1 MACCADGTESP
12 SQINYIQTGLGKS
25 SIAPE
30 QCVTSDAASLID
42 TASVADAAAAT
53 ARFCVKIMT
62 RGEIAGCPAWAAT
75 FADRRKDHRY
85 YEILEDTLRDRVEY
99 RYFAIID
106 QAACIQAVQP
116 FFLLDQDIL
125 EGLGAEWQTRLA
137 RIRRFVPRFLKT
149 RTLMVGCF
157 AGEGHL
163 AGSDTVPSGEMA
175 EILCR
180 EIVNLA
186 RSCRAQLI
194 VLKEFPTRYRPVLD
208 CFVRRGFARAPSMP
222 MTALNIEHDDFDAY
236 MQNALP
242 RSARWQLRK
251 KFKATDGE
259 TLALTVTDDARD
271 AIDEIYPLY
280 LQVFDRSKFRFEKL
294 TADYFRRLGSDMKDK
309 TLFFIWRRGEKVVA
323 FSLCMVE
330 GDSLFWEYV
339 GLDYA
344 VALDLHLYYYTI
356 RDMMNWA
363 IANGYKWLRS
373 TGLSYEPK
381 FRMRHDLDPLDL
393 YARLRPALPNA
404 IFRLLLPW
412 IVPARYDK
420 TLRRFANYRDLW

>member
-1 MACCADGTESP
+1 M
-12 SQINYIQTGLGKS
+12 
-25 SIAPE
+25 
-30 QCVTSDAASLID
+30 TSDAVSLTD

-62 RGEIAGCPAWAAT
+62 RDEIAGCPAWAAT

-106 QAACIQAVQP
+106 QTACIQAVQP

-125 EGLGAEWQTRLA
+125 EGLGAEWQTWLA

-339 GLDYA
+339 GLD
-344 VALDLHLYYYTI
+344 
-356 RDMMNWA
+356 
-363 IANGYKWLRS
+363 
-373 TGLSYEPK
+373 
-381 FRMRHDLDPLDL
+381 
-393 YARLRPALPNA
+393 
-404 IFRLLLPW
+404 
-412 IVPARYDK
+412 
-420 TLRRFANYRDLW
+420 

>member
-1 MACCADGTESP
+1 M
-12 SQINYIQTGLGKS
+12 
-25 SIAPE
+25 
-30 QCVTSDAASLID
+30 SDAVNLTD
-42 TASVADAAAAT
+42 TASVAEAPAAT
-53 ARFCVKIMT
+53 ARLCVKIMT
-62 RGEIAGCPAWAAT
+62 RAEIAGCPAWAVT

-85 YEILEDTLRDRVEY
+85 YEILEDTLRDHVEY

-106 QAACIQAVQP
+106 QAGCIHAVQP

-125 EGLGAEWQTRLA
+125 EGLGAGWQTWLA

-157 AGEGHL
+157 AGEGHV
-163 AGSDTVPSGEMA
+163 AGSDTVSSSEMA
-175 EILCR
+175 EILCG

-186 RSCRAQLI
+186 KSCRAQLI
-194 VLKEFPTRYRPVLD
+194 VLKEFPARYRSMLD

-222 MTALNIEHDDFDAY
+222 MTSLNIEYDDFGAY

-259 TLALTVTDDARD
+259 TIALTVTGDARD
-271 AIDEIYPLY
+271 VIDEIYPLY

-294 TADYFRRLGSDMKDK
+294 TADYFRRLGSEMKDK
-309 TLFFIWRRGEKVVA
+309 TLFFIWRRSEKVVA

-330 GDSLFWEYV
+330 GDGLFWEYV

-344 VALDLHLYYYTI
+344 VALDLHLYYYTV

-363 IANGYKWLRS
+363 MAHGYKWLRS

-381 FRMRHDLDPLDL
+381 FRMRHELDPLDL
-393 YARLRPALPNA
+393 YVRLRYPLPNA

-420 TLRRFANYRDLW
+420 ALRRFANYRDLW

>member
-1 MACCADGTESP
+1 MSDTVSLSGTP
-12 SQINYIQTGLGKS
+12 
-25 SIAPE
+25 
-30 QCVTSDAASLID
+30 
-42 TASVADAAAAT
+42 SVADAAAAA
-53 ARFCVKIMT
+53 ARFGVKIMT
-62 RGEIAGCPAWAAT
+62 RGELAGCRAWADT
-75 FADRRKDHRY
+75 FAALRMDRRY
-85 YEILEDTLRDRVEY
+85 YEILEDTLRDGVEY
-99 RYFAIID
+99 RYVAIVD
-106 QAACIQAVQP
+106 RAGCTQAVQP

-125 EGLGAEWQTRLA
+125 EGLGAEWQVWLA
-137 RIRRFVPRFLKT
+137 RIRRFVPRFLKM

-163 AGSDTVPSGEMA
+163 GASDTVPPGEMA

-194 VLKEFPTRYRPVLD
+194 VLKEFPARYRPVLD
-208 CFVRRGFARAPSMP
+208 CFVRHGFARAPSMP
-222 MTALNIEHDDFDAY
+222 MTVLNIEHEDFDAY
-236 MQNALP
+236 MQHALP

-251 KFKATDGE
+251 KFKATDGVP
-259 TLALTVTDDARD
+259 LVLTVTDDAGD
-271 AIDEIYPLY
+271 AVDDIHPLY

-294 TADYFRRLGSDMKDK
+294 TAEYLRRVGSDMKDK
-309 TLFFIWRRGEKVVA
+309 ARFFIWRRGGKVIA

-363 IANGYKWLRS
+363 IANGYRWFRS

-381 FRMRHDLDPLDL
+381 FRMRHELDPLDL
-393 YARLRPALPNA
+393 YARFRSPLLNA

-412 IVPARYDK
+412 IVPARYDE
-420 TLRRFANYRDLW
+420 TLRKFANYRDLW

>member
-1 MACCADGTESP
+1 M
-12 SQINYIQTGLGKS
+12 L
-25 SIAPE
+25 
-30 QCVTSDAASLID
+30 TSDAVSLTD

-53 ARFCVKIMT
+53 ARFRVKIVT
-62 RGEIAGCPAWAAT
+62 RAEIAGCPAWAAT

-85 YEILEDTLRDRVEY
+85 YEILEDTLRDRVDY

-106 QAACIQAVQP
+106 QAARIQAVQP

-125 EGLGAEWQTRLA
+125 EGLGAEWQTWLA
-137 RIRRFVPRFLKT
+137 RIRRFVPRFLKM

-163 AGSDTVPSGEMA
+163 AGSDTVPCGEMA

-194 VLKEFPTRYRPVLD
+194 VLKEFPAHYRPVLD
-208 CFVRRGFARAPSMP
+208 CFVRRGFARVPSMP

-259 TLALTVTDDARD
+259 TLALTVIDDARD

-294 TADYFRRLGSDMKDK
+294 TADYFRRLGRDMKDK
-309 TLFFIWRRGEKVVA
+309 TLFFIWRRGGKVVA

-356 RDMMNWA
+356 REARVSATNRNSGCGT
-363 IANGYKWLRS
+363 ISIRS
-373 TGLSYEPK
+373 IFMRVFAPRFRTRFSGCCCPGSY
-381 FRMRHDLDPLDL
+381 
-393 YARLRPALPNA
+393 RPATTRRCEGSRTTASSGSRSDMSDATLCAALRKAPG
-404 IFRLLLPW
+404 FD
-412 IVPARYDK
+412 VPA
-420 TLRRFANYRDLW
+420 TLLARADVVIE

>member
-1 MACCADGTESP
+1 
-12 SQINYIQTGLGKS
+12 
-25 SIAPE
+25 
-30 QCVTSDAASLID
+30 
-42 TASVADAAAAT
+42 
-53 ARFCVKIMT
+53 
-62 RGEIAGCPAWAAT
+62 
-75 FADRRKDHRY
+75 
-85 YEILEDTLRDRVEY
+85 
-99 RYFAIID
+99 
-106 QAACIQAVQP
+106 
-116 FFLLDQDIL
+116 
-125 EGLGAEWQTRLA
+125 
-137 RIRRFVPRFLKT
+137 
-149 RTLMVGCF
+149 MVGCF

-163 AGSDTVPSGEMA
+163 AGSATVPSGEMA

-180 EIVNLA
+180 EIINLA
-186 RSCRAQLI
+186 TSCRAQLI
-194 VLKEFPTRYRPVLD
+194 VLKEFPISYRPVLD

-236 MQNALP
+236 MQNVLP

-251 KFKATDGE
+251 KFKATNGE
-259 TLALTVTDDARD
+259 SLALTVNDDARN

-280 LQVFDRSKFRFEKL
+280 LQVFERSKFRFEKL
-294 TADYFRRLGSDMKDK
+294 TADYFRRLGDDMKDK
-309 TLFFIWRRGEKVVA
+309 IRFFIWRRGENVVA

-339 GLDYA
+339 GLDYS
-344 VALDLHLYYYTI
+344 VALDLHLYYYAI

-393 YARLRPALPNA
+393 YVRLRSPLPNA

-420 TLRRFANYRDLW
+420 TLRRFANYSDLW

>member
-1 MACCADGTESP
+1 M
-12 SQINYIQTGLGKS
+12 
-25 SIAPE
+25 
-30 QCVTSDAASLID
+30 
-42 TASVADAAAAT
+42 
-53 ARFCVKIMT
+53 KIVT

-75 FADRRKDHRY
+75 FAALRKDHRY
-85 YEILEDTLRDRVEY
+85 YEILEDTLGDGVEY
-99 RYFAIID
+99 RYVAIVD
-106 QAACIQAVQP
+106 RAGCIQAIQP
-116 FFLLDQDIL
+116 FFVLDQDIL
-125 EGLGAEWQTRLA
+125 EGLGTEWQVWLA
-137 RIRRFVPRFLKT
+137 RIRRFAPRFLKM

-163 AGSDTVPSGEMA
+163 GASDTVPPGEMA

-180 EIVNLA
+180 EIVDLA

-194 VLKEFPTRYRPVLD
+194 VMKEFPARYRPVLD

-222 MTALNIEHDDFDAY
+222 MTVLNIEHEDFDAY

-251 KFKATDGE
+251 KLKATDGVP
-259 TLALTVTDDARD
+259 LVLTVTDDAGD
-271 AIDEIYPLY
+271 AVDDIHPLY

-294 TADYFRRLGSDMKDK
+294 TADYLRRIGSDMKDK
-309 TLFFIWRRGEKVVA
+309 VRFFIWRRGGKVIA

-363 IANGYKWLRS
+363 IANGYKWFRS

-381 FRMRHDLDPLDL
+381 FRMRHELDPLDL
-393 YARLRPALPNA
+393 YARLRSPLPNA